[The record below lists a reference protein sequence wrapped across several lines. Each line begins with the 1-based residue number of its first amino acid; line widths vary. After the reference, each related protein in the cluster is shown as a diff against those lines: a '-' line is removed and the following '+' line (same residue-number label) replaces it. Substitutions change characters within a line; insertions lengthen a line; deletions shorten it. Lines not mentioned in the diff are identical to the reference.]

1 MTNSRLIPGS
11 SIDPFT
17 LETLS
22 HGTVRVPGAAYT
34 HLQFRRFAGCPV
46 CNLHVRAFAK
56 RQPELEQAGVRT
68 IAFFHSSAEAML
80 PFQGELPF
88 PIVPD
93 LERRWY
99 SRFGVERSL
108 TAMMHP
114 RAMWAAMQGLAS
126 GKANPLQGEGGS
138 NGLPADFLI
147 DARGTL
153 VAVKYGA
160 HADDAWSAD
169 DVCALARRSQAA

>member
-1 MTNSRLIPGS
+1 MTNSRLIPGG
-11 SIDPFT
+11 SIEPFT
-17 LETLS
+17 VETLS
-22 HGTVRVPGAAYT
+22 HGPVEVPGAGYT

-46 CNLHVRAFAK
+46 CNVHVRTFS
-56 RQPELEQAGVRT
+56 RGQPLLLAAGVRT

-99 SRFGVERSL
+99 TRFGVERSL
-108 TAMMHP
+108 AAMMHP

-126 GKANPLQGEGGS
+126 GNANPMQGEGGS

-160 HADDAWSAD
+160 HAGDAWSVE
-169 DVCALARRSQAA
+169 DVCALTRRSQAA